1 MAPSRCSAFVVD
13 KTTKRNRKCKLH
25 CYFRGVCY
33 IHAQQAYRDSA
44 IIIQKIWRG
53 FQKRTKL
60 ENLYYK
66 LPKELQINIMRYV
79 REDHYIEKK
88 WIPSVR
94 EVYKNRLF
102 HYHAMKRDL
111 NSQLV
116 MFQIDRREFTHY
128 MYALFTLERETQSK
142 LDILLD

>member
-1 MAPSRCSAFVVD
+1 M
-13 KTTKRNRKCKLH
+13 
-25 CYFRGVCY
+25 
-33 IHAQQAYRDSA
+33 
-44 IIIQKIWRG
+44 WRG

-60 ENLYYK
+60 KNLYYE
-66 LPKELQINIMRYV
+66 LPKELQMNVMRYV

-102 HYHAMKRDL
+102 HYHAIKKDL
-111 NSQLV
+111 AGQLT
-116 MFQIDRREFTHY
+116 MFQIDRDEYSHH
-128 MYALFTLERETQSK
+128 MCALFTLERAAQSK